1 MMLLIDYLEDAAEY
15 LRKKTEKLQ
24 KLDEQYRHSYDR
36 DLKRE
41 MGLVR
46 QEIRKKRAE
55 ITTELLVNLEEF
67 RYLKKYFPELLQTFM
82 EDEYIGNVL
91 SRKAWLLDFEQLPPQ
106 QAAAKLEQLKI
117 FRAQLKDAK
126 KFLKKWVGKVGARAF
141 VATYP
146 ALKGHLKKD
155 MEKDEVLEIIDEA
168 DKQLR
173 REGWLL
179 LITDSLIQ
187 IPTSKFLDKIR
198 KFKYEEMMAE
208 AASNRAKGRG
218 TIAEANALRKLK
230 KVRRRLEHYENV
242 LKQVLLTNP
251 SYLREI
257 KKKKQWLS
265 REKGGTLEKFAE
277 KVTPHKVKER
287 SWLND
292 MKKRIEGR

>member
-1 MMLLIDYLEDAAEY
+1 MMLLIDYLENAADY
-15 LRKKTEKLQ
+15 LRKRAEKLQ

-41 MGLVR
+41 MEGVR

-82 EDEYIGNVL
+82 EDEYIGSVL

-126 KFLKKWVGKVGARAF
+126 KFLKKWVGKVEARPF
-141 VATYP
+141 TATYP

-155 MEKDEVLEIIDEA
+155 MEKDEVLEIIGEA
-168 DKQLR
+168 DKQLC

-179 LITDSLIQ
+179 LITDSLIR
-187 IPTSKFLDKIR
+187 IPISKFLDKIR
-198 KFKYEEMMAE
+198 KFRYEEMMAE

-218 TIAEANALRKLK
+218 TIAEANTLRKLK
-230 KVRRRLEHYENV
+230 KVRRTLEHYENV

-265 REKGGTLEKFAE
+265 REKGGALEKFAE